1 MHSCIFAVPISKAI
15 IGNLE
20 KLSHH
25 SCAYWLHLFVLISR
39 SFSDIK
45 YIWERG
51 FKIFIRYQKIIF
63 TLKRMWTNTRESRET
78 FHQCIFKNKKNLFD
92 DWRTL
97 FATLKVVPDLCVKPV
112 NFPIPYFWYMYR
124 LRSEI
129 IFRKND
135 GGEWGWWWIAILLI
149 TKWHEI

>member
-25 SCAYWLHLFVLISR
+25 SCAYWLQLFVFISR
-39 SFSDIK
+39 SFSDTK

-78 FHQCIFKNKKNLFD
+78 FHQCIFKNKNNLFD
-92 DWRTL
+92 MTDAPCL
-97 FATLKVVPDLCVKPV
+97 LLKKLSLISAWSQSISRFLISGTC
-112 NFPIPYFWYMYR
+112 I
-124 LRSEI
+124 RSEI

-135 GGEWGWWWIAILLI
+135 GGEWEWW
-149 TKWHEI
+149 